1 MKLRWLGELVRPPG
15 LVGRAASLRFLRMPS
30 QRILPKSQHAAAE
43 AVLPPAGQDSLER
56 WLAASSPRPANGPTC
71 QWKGGRRSSP
81 PPTTTSRR
89 WSSSPTG
96 ASCAYRAARTASTST
111 PTGTGRG
118 VSLRPLGNVTPLAAK
133 FLEHRIRGTGMWRRR
148 SSSSNSR
155 TPPTAATS
163 PSRPYGPAQAGHR
176 GCRAVQPGR
185 PLRAAQR
192 RAEQRPGR
200 RWSVERV
207 GGPQPGPLRPPALRL
222 LGPPGQRQA
231 PQVEHLRHRRPQPT
245 PPRGLTTMMQWT
257 VHVVPRSPAPL
268 PLPEAPPQPQGRRR
282 GLLFWR
288 RTGSWPGVHQHPA
301 RTIWHV
307 RANDEGD
314 FNEDH
319 RYWPALASYDHSV
332 FNLRIQLGQLQH
344 DWNGDMLGFTL
355 CTRPGSHGRLMPL
368 VTDLSRT
375 SQLRSHVHRRPQDR
389 ITR

>member
-56 WLAASSPRPANGPTC
+56 WLAASSPRPANGPTLERRPAIVTPSHHY
-71 QWKGGRRSSP
+71 QQAMELFPDGSFSRANRKYVHADGDWEGGLPAPARQRHTLSSQ
-81 PPTTTSRR
+81 
-89 WSSSPTG
+89 
-96 ASCAYRAARTASTST
+96 
-111 PTGTGRG
+111 
-118 VSLRPLGNVTPLAAK
+118 VTPLEAVWRVEHLAVDQAAEVI
-133 FLEHRIRGTGMWRRR
+133 FLQLQ
-148 SSSSNSR
+148 N
-155 TPPTAATS
+155 AA
-163 PSRPYGPAQAGHR
+163 YGR
-176 GCRAVQPGR
+176 YLSFS
-185 PLRAAQR
+185 PLRAGA
-192 RAEQRPGR
+192 GR